1 MTIPQTIPLS
11 SIDLGLRERTDYRG
25 IEDLAESLEHNGLI
39 QPVVLSPVF
48 HTFDVNAA
56 PGQCKCAI
64 CGVDIWGDI
73 ETDFCKLSLIAGG
86 RRLHALRHL
95 GVTELHHG
103 VTSTPGTYGFL
114 LKGEPGTEL
123 TNLLTEIAENLDR
136 ENLDWRDECRAIVRA
151 AKLIRQDAHAK
162 GHMIVLRDLGAVLG
176 CGYHNLKTA
185 EAIHEDLVANPQD
198 YKEVTGLRA
207 AMTVLLKKNTTF
219 LQAEQAKRLI
229 SNRGQAGPKTE
240 GGDVNAA
247 IQGRES
253 SADVL
258 GETATPTVIP
268 LTSNF
273 HHTNGLDW
281 MFSNP
286 RSVDHIICDPDFA
299 ISKERL
305 EAGSPNSAVGVVQAT
320 VSQSLCDLENF
331 LHLAYETITDRGFLV
346 FFYDLDHHEKC
357 QTWATAAGFSVQRWP
372 LIWHKTDYRS
382 NASPQCNFTKN
393 IEYAMVCRK
402 GSAVLAQSPQPSS
415 IFAGPSD
422 LVSRTY
428 GHPFAKPHELWTFI
442 YRACCLQ
449 GQSVLDPFV
458 GSGSSVIPALA
469 FGLHPVGCEVQ
480 EQHYNSLLLNLQSY
494 YKKTVGPTVLFA

>member
-11 SIDLGLRERTDYRG
+11 SIDLGVRERTDYRG

-39 QPVVLSPVF
+39 QPVVL
-48 HTFDVNAA
+48 A
-56 PGQCKCAI
+56 PFEMPNGWA
-64 CGVDIWGDI
+64 GPLNR
-73 ETDFCKLSLIAGG
+73 FSLIAGG

-136 ENLDWRDECRAIVRA
+136 ENLDWRDECRALVRA
-151 AKLIRQDAHAK
+151 AKLVRQDAHAK

-207 AMTVLLKKNTTF
+207 AMTVLLKKTTTF

-229 SNRGQAGPKTE
+229 SNRGQ
-240 GGDVNAA
+240 
-247 IQGRES
+247 
-253 SADVL
+253 SAPSQEAQVKILLQD
-258 GETATPTVIP
+258 GTDITPPPALIP

-305 EAGSPNSAVGVVQAT
+305 EAGSPNSAVGVAQAT

-331 LHLAYETITDRGFLV
+331 LHLAYETIADRGFLV

-402 GSAVLAQSPQPSS
+402 GAAVLAQSPQPSS
-415 IFAGPSD
+415 IFSCHAD
-422 LVSRTY
+422 FASRQY

-449 GQSVLDPFV
+449 GQRVLDPFV
-458 GSGSSVIPALA
+458 GSGSSVIPALD
-469 FGLHPVGCEVQ
+469 FGLRPVGCEVQ

-494 YKKTVGPTVLFA
+494 YKKTVGPTILFS